1 MDIEVRQ
8 TGVESTVT
16 NLERLIKGHVEA
28 ATVATLSGAT
38 ERIAEEIARELL
50 KDETFRA
57 EMHALVRKHFGA
69 QCRHWPRTAADAQ
82 GRASAEPARAP
93 ACGRK
98 P

>member
-1 MDIEVRQ
+1 MVYLFRSDIEDIEVRQ

-57 EMHALVRKHFGA
+57 EMHALVRKHFGVTMQA
-69 QCRHWPRTAADAQ
+69 LAKNGRRRARTSR
-82 GRASAEPARAP
+82 G
-93 ACGRK
+93 
-98 P
+98 